1 MVTNIALTKI
11 AEEEGCY
18 IPDNPAY
25 PECGKKVNVSML
37 QLFVLQNCLEIL
49 VTLSCAVDHI

>member
-1 MVTNIALTKI
+1 MVTNIALTEI

-37 QLFVLQNCLEIL
+37 QLFVLQNCLEISDSQL
-49 VTLSCAVDHI
+49 CS

>member
-1 MVTNIALTKI
+1 MVTNIALTET

-37 QLFVLQNCLEIL
+37 QLFVLQNCLEI
-49 VTLSCAVDHI
+49 SDS